1 MKDFKLLYK
10 TEVIDMKKWK
20 VAGLITV
27 AGACV
32 IAIVW
37 GLHGRTKNNAKLL
50 QLDEQVSDDSVI
62 YVALGDSIT
71 YGYSLE
77 HAENER
83 FSARI
88 AAYMKQ
94 QGMQVVECNQGVNGQ
109 LSGDMWQN
117 IKKGKIDL
125 LDHADYVTFCIG
137 TNDALLPFEFFVM
150 QYEDYI
156 YGYSGAGDDSLLWGK
171 INKKTFI
178 RDFEEA
184 DRSAEDNLN
193 RFYNNLSDS
202 IDLIRKDSPD
212 CRIAIMT
219 LYNPYRN
226 MDYEISA
233 GGITV
238 NIGQYAEEK
247 ISQANTIIRTVCKE
261 KNIVLADCYEAFAS
275 SNDIVLNN
283 QNAENY
289 IDPDDHPTAV
299 GQQLIADVFI
309 EALFTK

>member
-1 MKDFKLLYK
+1 
-10 TEVIDMKKWK
+10 MKKWK
-20 VAGLITV
+20 AAGLITV

-117 IKKGKIDL
+117 IKKGKINL

-150 QYEDYI
+150 QYEDYF
-156 YGYSGAGDDSLLWGK
+156 YGYSGAGDDSSLWKK
-171 INKKTFI
+171 INKKTFV

-202 IDLIRKDSPD
+202 IDLIRKASPD

-226 MDYEISA
+226 MDY
-233 GGITV
+233 
-238 NIGQYAEEK
+238 
-247 ISQANTIIRTVCKE
+247 
-261 KNIVLADCYEAFAS
+261 
-275 SNDIVLNN
+275 
-283 QNAENY
+283 
-289 IDPDDHPTAV
+289 
-299 GQQLIADVFI
+299 
-309 EALFTK
+309 

>member
-1 MKDFKLLYK
+1 
-10 TEVIDMKKWK
+10 MKKWK
-20 VAGLITV
+20 AAGLITV

-117 IKKGKIDL
+117 IKKGKVDL
-125 LDHADYVTFCIG
+125 LDHADYVTF
-137 TNDALLPFEFFVM
+137 ALVRMMHFFRLN
-150 QYEDYI
+150 
-156 YGYSGAGDDSLLWGK
+156 SLLCSMK
-171 INKKTFI
+171 IIFMDI
-178 RDFEEA
+178 PVQEMI
-184 DRSAEDNLN
+184 L
-193 RFYNNLSDS
+193 RFGEKLIKRHLSGT
-202 IDLIRKDSPD
+202 LRRQTGLRK
-212 CRIAIMT
+212 
-219 LYNPYRN
+219 
-226 MDYEISA
+226 
-233 GGITV
+233 
-238 NIGQYAEEK
+238 
-247 ISQANTIIRTVCKE
+247 II
-261 KNIVLADCYEAFAS
+261 
-275 SNDIVLNN
+275 
-283 QNAENY
+283 
-289 IDPDDHPTAV
+289 
-299 GQQLIADVFI
+299 
-309 EALFTK
+309 